1 VVASLQEFDA
11 AALLFAAGV
20 EPLVRG
26 RTAVAEYCH
35 YCSYSDTLSSLKEQ
49 WSLSMLSVTQL
60 IDYRVTTIKRNL
72 V

>member
-35 YCSYSDTLSSLKEQ
+35 YCSYSDTLSFLKEQ
-49 WSLSMLSVTQL
+49 
-60 IDYRVTTIKRNL
+60 
-72 V
+72 